1 MRLID
6 ISIGNL
12 RRRKS
17 RLLFSV
23 LGLAIGIATMV
34 ILYSIT
40 SAMKEAVARQ
50 LDEYGANIVV
60 VPRSEGMTLSY
71 GGITVAGVSYDVKQL
86 DMSAVTAIRQIK
98 DRENISAVA
107 PKLLG
112 AVSAGGRQAVLV
124 GVDFTAELRMKKW
137 WEITGQRPGDPS
149 DLLLGHGVA
158 AEFRKAPGDLLV
170 INGHKFRVAGVL
182 KEIGSQEDGLIF
194 GDLGV
199 AQKMLGQPGK
209 LSLIEVSAL
218 CLSCPVDEIVRQIAA
233 GLPDVKVTALRQAVK
248 GRLDTVERLDS
259 FSYAVSI
266 VVLLIG
272 VLMMAT
278 TMLSSVNERTREI
291 GIFRAIG
298 FRKSHVMVII
308 LFEALVIS
316 LLGGL
321 TGYAAGILGA
331 RAMAPYFA
339 KTTVAIAWSPLV
351 GVISVALAVVA
362 GILASL
368 YPAWRASRLDPA
380 EALRFI

>member
-12 RRRKS
+12 RRRKA

-23 LGLAIGIATMV
+23 LGLTIGIATIV

-40 SAMKEAVARQ
+40 TAMKQAIAAE

-60 VPRSEGMTLSY
+60 VPRSEGLALSY

-86 DMSAVTAIRQIK
+86 DINAVTAIRQIK
-98 DRENISAVA
+98 DRQNISAVA

-112 AVSAGGRQAVLV
+112 TVKAGGRQVLMV

-137 WEITGQRPGDPS
+137 WEITGRRPKSPS
-149 DLLLGHGVA
+149 ELLLGHGA
-158 AEFRKAPGDLLV
+158 AEEFHKMPGDTLV
-170 INGHKFRVAGVL
+170 VNGQEFQVAGVL
-182 KEIGSQEDGLIF
+182 KETGSQEDGLIF

-199 AQKMLGQPGK
+199 IQKMLGQPGK

-218 CLSCPVDEIVRQIAA
+218 CLSCPVDEIVRQIGTA
-233 GLPDVKVTALRQAVK
+233 LPDVKVTALRQAVK

-259 FSYAVSI
+259 FSYAVSV

-272 VLMMAT
+272 VLMMGI

-298 FRKSHVMVII
+298 FRKSHVMVVI

-321 TGYAAGILGA
+321 AGYAIGTLGA
-331 RAMAPYFA
+331 RAAAPYVA
-339 KTTVAIAWSPLV
+339 KTAVSIGWNPIVGGVA
-351 GVISVALAVVA
+351 VALAVVA
-362 GILASL
+362 GMLASL